1 MAACDGAG
9 QGVALSLVADEPLDM
24 PPARLLNEAA
34 FGELSGAMYSGL
46 PSFEALLQQHSLLIT
61 QNDIRQLFFAACARP
76 SIAIACHLYI
86 DHAVRFSH
94 DEGGRLIDL
103 DDYALWRVLPVL
115 QGLEAASKEAGMLAE
130 YEEDLK
136 IALSQTNDDGNTMLK
151 RLVKSCWYKPCLE
164 LLEYILLRE

>member
-1 MAACDGAG
+1 MAACN
-9 QGVALSLVADEPLDM
+9 VADKDAASNVMADEPPTKL
-24 PPARLLNEAA
+24 AAELANEAA
-34 FGELSGAMYSGL
+34 FIELSGAMYSDL
-46 PSFEALLQQHSLLIT
+46 SSFEALLQKHSLLIT

-86 DHAVRFSH
+86 DHAVGFSH

-151 RLVKSCWYKPCLE
+151 RLVTSCWYKPCLE
-164 LLEYILLRE
+164 LLEYTLLRE